1 MDKICVVIDLEGFQV
16 KSRGGFQ
23 VRELG
28 YCDWQ
33 RHHAGSY
40 RYQLPGYLKDLPK
53 QDQLTVKYV
62 TKHVHGLP
70 YRAFSREKARP
81 ADEIH
86 EDVRGLYERHRTSER
101 NVVGYKGGHVE
112 RDLLNELN
120 IPSHDLEQ
128 DGCPPFGR
136 MELLG
141 GVEGCGHHKDPSTHH
156 CALVECVHFVNW
168 MRRQSGLSFQTADKY
183 VWKDDQYG
191 IELPNAQT
199 MMESR
204 INYTH
209 PGFAHV
215 FLQRSQELTDKT
227 NELLA
232 TVEELNQQRLFWQW
246 RCDALLDHIL
256 CWKCQVEKDEAFKAG
271 DGLSWIPDRLCCQ
284 EAYRTLFL
292 GMKNGDLA
300 ERAQYAD
307 SGWHCI
313 KALQEVRETIWGR
326 DSEGASSPRH
336 EWN

>member
-62 TKHVHGLP
+62 TQHVHGLP

-120 IPSHDLEQ
+120 ISSHDLEQ
-128 DGCPPFGR
+128 DGCPPFCR
-136 MELLG
+136 MELLV

-156 CALVECVHFVNW
+156 CALVECVHFANW
-168 MRRQSGLSFQTADKY
+168 MRRQSGLSFQTADKC
-183 VWKDDQYG
+183 
-191 IELPNAQT
+191 
-199 MMESR
+199 
-204 INYTH
+204 
-209 PGFAHV
+209 
-215 FLQRSQELTDKT
+215 
-227 NELLA
+227 
-232 TVEELNQQRLFWQW
+232 VER
-246 RCDALLDHIL
+246 
-256 CWKCQVEKDEAFKAG
+256 
-271 DGLSWIPDRLCCQ
+271 
-284 EAYRTLFL
+284 
-292 GMKNGDLA
+292 
-300 ERAQYAD
+300 
-307 SGWHCI
+307 
-313 KALQEVRETIWGR
+313 
-326 DSEGASSPRH
+326 
-336 EWN
+336 

>member
-1 MDKICVVIDLEGFQV
+1 M
-16 KSRGGFQ
+16 
-23 VRELG
+23 
-28 YCDWQ
+28 
-33 RHHAGSY
+33 
-40 RYQLPGYLKDLPK
+40 
-53 QDQLTVKYV
+53 

-81 ADEIH
+81 AHEI
-86 EDVRGLYERHRTSER
+86 EKDVRGLYERHRTSER

-168 MRRQSGLSFQTADKY
+168 MRRQSGLSFQTAMKY

-199 MMESR
+199 MMEPR
-204 INYTH
+204 TDFTH

-215 FLQRSQELTDKT
+215 FQQRSQDRQ
-227 NELLA
+227 NERVALNRRRIEPATFILAMAVRCAIAPHSLL
-232 TVEELNQQRLFWQW
+232 EM
-246 RCDALLDHIL
+246 
-256 CWKCQVEKDEAFKAG
+256 
-271 DGLSWIPDRLCCQ
+271 S
-284 EAYRTLFL
+284 
-292 GMKNGDLA
+292 
-300 ERAQYAD
+300 
-307 SGWHCI
+307 SG
-313 KALQEVRETIWGR
+313 KGR
-326 DSEGASSPRH
+326 GF
-336 EWN
+336 